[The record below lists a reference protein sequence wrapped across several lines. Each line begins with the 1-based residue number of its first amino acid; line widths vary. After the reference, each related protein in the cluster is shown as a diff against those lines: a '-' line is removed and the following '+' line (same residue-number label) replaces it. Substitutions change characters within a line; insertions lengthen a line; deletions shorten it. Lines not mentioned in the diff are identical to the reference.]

1 MRNARGELT
10 QSWVML
16 MKAVKCQIASK
27 IRLQVRPSCR
37 STSRGNHAMNPSP
50 VHWMNSP
57 WMAWIASDET
67 QWRRGRNASMCSAK
81 SSLLIKLDELE
92 MSHTQS
98 TPRSLWTVS
107 AEYPRRGNSC
117 ISICARL
124 RNPVRGLT
132 RECAASRGLRD
143 QQAPKDRY
151 HLCKS
156 IMAAI
161 VRLKQPWAELSRYH
175 PLFTMFYSHHPHQKI
190 STTPSVAGDF
200 PCLGGVPSALG
211 FRVEPMVTHPAPPQP
226 RTCVMSSSGS
236 SGARVAA

>member
-1 MRNARGELT
+1 MRNGLGELT

-50 VHWMNSP
+50 VHWMSSP

-107 AEYPRRGNSC
+107 DEYPRRGESC
-117 ISICARL
+117 ISICSKL
-124 RNPVRGLT
+124 RDLVRGLI
-132 RECAASRGLRD
+132 
-143 QQAPKDRY
+143 
-151 HLCKS
+151 
-156 IMAAI
+156 IMSMRVLWFAD
-161 VRLKQPWAELSRYH
+161 AER
-175 PLFTMFYSHHPHQKI
+175 
-190 STTPSVAGDF
+190 
-200 PCLGGVPSALG
+200 C
-211 FRVEPMVTHPAPPQP
+211 
-226 RTCVMSSSGS
+226 
-236 SGARVAA
+236 